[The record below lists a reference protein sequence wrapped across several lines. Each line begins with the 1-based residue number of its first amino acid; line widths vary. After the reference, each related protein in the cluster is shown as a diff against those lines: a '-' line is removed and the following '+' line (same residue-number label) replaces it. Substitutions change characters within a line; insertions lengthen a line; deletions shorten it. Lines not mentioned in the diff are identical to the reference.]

1 MARKKKREKLEA
13 MTDTER
19 QTYENVRLANKVEI
33 RTVVINFILT
43 AVQIVIGLLAGSA
56 ALVSSA
62 IHTLSDGATTII
74 VIIGVNMAGKK
85 SDSAHQYGHERF
97 ESVASLIMAVILAI
111 VGFGIGYGAVTDII
125 GGEFEPMQMEVAALI
140 IAGLT
145 IAAKEWMFWYTRAA
159 AKKINSTA
167 LMADAWHSRS
177 DAMATAG
184 AFLGILGAKMG
195 FPVLD
200 SVAGLII
207 CVFIVKTAFNIF
219 RDATNQMV
227 DKACHPDIIEKLE
240 ALILQQEGVAG
251 IDVMRTR
258 LFGSKIFVDIEI
270 AADGS
275 LTLHEAHK
283 IAERVHDAVEA
294 AFPEVKHC
302 MVHVNPEKENDENST
317 AD

>member
-1 MARKKKREKLEA
+1 MTREDIK
-13 MTDTER
+13 
-19 QTYENVRLANKVEI
+19 LANKVEI

-43 AVQIVIGLLAGSA
+43 AVQIVIGILAGSA

-74 VIIGVNMAGKK
+74 VIIGVNVAGKK
-85 SDSAHQYGHERF
+85 SDKSHQYGHERF
-97 ESVASLIMAVILAI
+97 ESVASLIMAMILAI
-111 VGFGIGYGAVTDII
+111 VGIGIGYGAVKDII
-125 GGEFEPMQMEVAALI
+125 GGEYEPMSMEVAALI

-159 AKKINSTA
+159 AKKINSGA

-177 DAMATAG
+177 DALATTG

-207 CVFIVKTAFNIF
+207 CAFIIKTAFDIF
-219 RDATNQMV
+219 KDATNQMV
-227 DKACHPDIIEKLE
+227 DKACDPKTLEELE
-240 ALILQQEGVAG
+240 AVISKQDGVMG
-251 IDVMRTR
+251 IDEIKTR
-258 LFGSKIFVDIEI
+258 MFGSKIFADIEI
-270 AADGS
+270 AANGE

-283 IAERVHDAVEA
+283 IAENVHDAVEA
-294 AFPEVKHC
+294 AFPKVKHC
-302 MVHVNPEKENDENST
+302 MVHVNPAKNQTDEQEQQ
-317 AD
+317 